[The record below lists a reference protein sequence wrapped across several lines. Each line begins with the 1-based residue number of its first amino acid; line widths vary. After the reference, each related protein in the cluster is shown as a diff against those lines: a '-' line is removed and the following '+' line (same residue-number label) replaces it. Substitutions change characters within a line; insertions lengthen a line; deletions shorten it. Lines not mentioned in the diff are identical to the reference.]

1 VTKVL
6 YAGVGGMVSFYLADG
21 YDVDRFL
28 KGLTIGSFAE
38 SLGRPET
45 LITIPAVQTHH
56 DMTQAQRDALGIS
69 DQLVRLSAGLEDKT
83 DLLQDLVQAIEGA
96 KK

>member
-1 VTKVL
+1 
-6 YAGVGGMVSFYLADG
+6 MSFYLADG
-21 YDVDRFL
+21 YDVVRFL
-28 KGLTIGSFAE
+28 KGLTIGAFAE
-38 SLGRPET
+38 SLGGPET

-56 DMTQAQRDALGIS
+56 DMSQSQRDALGIS

>member
-1 VTKVL
+1 
-6 YAGVGGMVSFYLADG
+6 MS
-21 YDVDRFL
+21 
-28 KGLTIGSFAE
+28 
-38 SLGRPET
+38 
-45 LITIPAVQTHH
+45 
-56 DMTQAQRDALGIS
+56 QAQRDALGIS